1 MEKILQLTRK
11 NSVEIAALVL
21 SFALFGQVFFSS
33 IVNVLSLD
41 NRSVMLAFRL
51 CLMLINACYILF
63 FFFQNKVFSRKFVA
77 VMLMFLV
84 ECMSISDNFGECSGG
99 CSLIVCYGG

>member
-1 MEKILQLTRK
+1 MMHIMEGILHSTQK
-11 NSVEIAALVL
+11 KSVEIAALIL

-51 CLMLINACYILF
+51 CLMLINTCYIIF
-63 FFFQNKVFSRKFVA
+63 FLLQKKGKNTAEKFF
-77 VMLMFLV
+77 
-84 ECMSISDNFGECSGG
+84 G
-99 CSLIVCYGG
+99 